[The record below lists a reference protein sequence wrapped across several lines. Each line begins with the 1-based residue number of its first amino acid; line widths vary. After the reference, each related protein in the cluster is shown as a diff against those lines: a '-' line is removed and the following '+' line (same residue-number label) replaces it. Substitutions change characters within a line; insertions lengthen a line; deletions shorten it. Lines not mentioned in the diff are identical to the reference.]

1 MEVLHTWKVIIKK
14 YLVTLAN
21 NFFSFNSCINQVRNI
36 HKEHSGAHCST
47 ANIHCFFQLQH
58 SKHCNLVLRRRQGS
72 HLETPSYIFTQVV
85 TVWLMWL
92 MKTATSHQEPW
103 ANSQDAILHL
113 FYSLCRLPRK
123 QKVTEKFLQLQTP
136 VISPA
141 TIHRRVACSKTLHRN
156 YDILHT

>member
-21 NFFSFNSCINQVRNI
+21 NFFSFNSCIDQVRNI

-72 HLETPSYIFTQVV
+72 HLETPSYILYTGCYSVADVTDEKRHQPPSTLSQLSGRDPPPLLFSLSTSQKTEIDWEVLAATDTSDFTSD
-85 TVWLMWL
+85 TP
-92 MKTATSHQEPW
+92 QEGC
-103 ANSQDAILHL
+103 L
-113 FYSLCRLPRK
+113 F
-123 QKVTEKFLQLQTP
+123 
-136 VISPA
+136 
-141 TIHRRVACSKTLHRN
+141 
-156 YDILHT
+156 